1 MTTNSPNPL
10 DPASKPNILYIMAD
24 EAIAE
29 LMGAYGHPVVKTPNL
44 DKLVA
49 QGVRFDTAYT
59 PFPLCAPGRA
69 AMMTG
74 RHASS
79 IGAWDNAAPFGSDHP
94 TFAHYLAQNGY
105 DTVLSGKMH
114 FVGADQLHGY
124 ARRLSTDIYP
134 EGFDWTRP
142 EWVAMK
148 ESAGEDWREIMAN
161 RTQYNA
167 NFYGPDAVKIDV
179 QHGPLAYDEETHFR
193 ALQYLKARGN
203 DPQPFMLTVS
213 YHHPHEPFWPPQ
225 KYWDM
230 YEGEQIDIPEFP
242 DDLEDRQS
250 MMDIWLN
257 AYHGVKRYDIRNP
270 ESLYR
275 LRRAYYALMTYMD
288 DLVGE
293 LLETLERTGLAEN
306 TIVVFSSDHGDML
319 AEREMVQKR
328 AFYEFCARVPLIVK
342 WPDLRNAGT
351 VVNTP
356 VTTLDLLPTFCE
368 MTGSNASQPHDGDSL
383 LPLIEDDQAYG
394 DRHVFVQA
402 HEVVG
407 VPCIMVRRGDWKYNY
422 IHGHEPQLFNM
433 KDDPKEWENLAGS
446 AEHASLEAELRSL
459 ILDEFDCDAI
469 AAENLASIRRRAVI
483 REVMDKQ
490 GVTWTHYP
498 AFDARRDALTQHL
511 E

>member
-1 MTTNSPNPL
+1 MTTNTAL
-10 DPASKPNILYIMAD
+10 DPANKPNILYIMAD

-29 LMGAYGHPVVKTPNL
+29 LMGAYDHPVVKTPNI
-44 DKLVA
+44 DKLVEN
-49 QGVRFDTAYT
+49 GVRFDTAYT

-79 IGAWDNAAPFGSDHP
+79 IGAWDNAAPFGSDIP

-114 FVGADQLHGY
+114 FVGADQLHGF
-124 ARRLSTDIYP
+124 ARRLNTDIYP
-134 EGFDWTRP
+134 ADFDWTRP

-148 ESAGEDWREIMAN
+148 ESKGEDWRNIMEN
-161 RTQYNA
+161 RSKYNA
-167 NFYGPDAVKIDV
+167 SNYAPDAVKIDAK
-179 QHGPLAYDEETHFR
+179 HGPLTYDEETHFR
-193 ALQYLKARGN
+193 AKQYLNARGN
-203 DPQPFMLTVS
+203 NPEPFLLTVS
-213 YHHPHEPFWPPQ
+213 YHHPHEPFWPPK

-230 YEGEQIDIPEFP
+230 YEGEQIDIPELP

-250 MMDIWLN
+250 MMDVWLN
-257 AYHGVKRYDIRNP
+257 AYHGVKRYDLQDK
-270 ESLYR
+270 EGLYR

-293 LLETLERTGLAEN
+293 LLETLEETGLDEN

-328 AFYEFCARVPLIVK
+328 AFYDFCSRVPLIVK
-342 WPDLRNAGT
+342 YPDNRNAGT
-351 VVNTP
+351 VVDTP
-356 VTTLDLLPTFCE
+356 VTTMDLLPTFCE
-368 MTGSNASQPHDGDSL
+368 MTGSNASQPFDGDSL
-383 LPLIEDDQAYG
+383 IPLFENENP

-407 VPCIMVRRGDWKYNY
+407 VPCIMVRKGDWKYNY
-422 IHGHEPQLFNM
+422 IHGHAPQLFNM
-433 KDDPKEWENLAGS
+433 KDDPKEWDNLAGTPENS
-446 AEHASLEAELRSL
+446 EIETELKAL
-459 ILDEFDCDAI
+459 ILDEFDPDDI

-483 REVMDKQ
+483 KEVMDKQ

-498 AFDARRDALTQHL
+498 EFDARKNALEQHL
-511 E
+511 P

>member
-1 MTTNSPNPL
+1 MRTIKAQNYN
-10 DPASKPNILYIMAD
+10 KPNILYIMAD

-29 LMGAYGHPVVKTPNL
+29 LMGAYGHSVVKTPNI
-44 DKLVA
+44 DKLVEN
-49 QGVRFDTAYT
+49 GVRFDTAYT

-79 IGAWDNAAPFGSDHP
+79 IGAWDNAAPFGSDIP

-114 FVGADQLHGY
+114 FVGADQLHGFS
-124 ARRLSTDIYP
+124 RRLNTDIYP
-134 EGFDWTRP
+134 ADFDWTRP

-148 ESAGEDWREIMAN
+148 ESKGEAWEEIMAN

-167 NFYGPDAVKIDV
+167 SHYGPDAVKIDA
-179 QHGPLAYDEETHFR
+179 QHGPLAYDQETHFR
-193 ALQYLKARGN
+193 AIQYLNARGN
-203 DPQPFMLTVS
+203 DPEPFMLTVS

-230 YEGEQIDIPEFP
+230 YEDEQIDIPELP
-242 DDLEDRQS
+242 ENIEETRS

-257 AYHGVKRYDIRNP
+257 AYHGVTRYDLRDP
-270 ESLYR
+270 EGLYR

-293 LLETLERTGLAEN
+293 LLETLERTGLDEN

-328 AFYEFCARVPLIVK
+328 AFYDFCSRVPLIIK
-342 WPDLRNAGT
+342 YPDNRNAGT

-368 MTGSNASQPHDGDSL
+368 MTGSDASQPFDGDSL
-383 LPLIEDDQAYG
+383 IPLFEKEDP

-407 VPCIMVRRGDWKYNY
+407 VPCIMVRKGDWKYNY

-433 KDDPKEWENLAGS
+433 KDDPKEWNNLAGS
-446 AEHASLEAELRSL
+446 PDHADIESELNGL
-459 ILDEFDCDAI
+459 VLDEFDPDDI
-469 AAENLASIRRRAVI
+469 AAENLASIQRRAVI
-483 REVMDKQ
+483 KEVMQKQ
-490 GVTWTHYP
+490 GVTWTHRP
-498 AFDARRDALTQHL
+498 EFDPTRDTLQQHL
-511 E
+511 K